1 MVTLEIKDQT
11 LNGEIGGGNNSVHNS
26 VHNDKYRLKLL
37 CRSGDTIFLNARETI
52 GSL

>member
-11 LNGEIGGGNNSVHNS
+11 LNGEIGGGNNSVHK
-26 VHNDKYRLKLL
+26 DKYRLKLL